1 MNTFYDVQQ
10 FLKGYGTIIYTGDR
24 LGDIELMSEEIQ
36 ELRNS
41 KLIDDDSFKQAN
53 LVFQEEMKKIR

>member
-1 MNTFYDVQQ
+1 MKTFYDVQQ
-10 FLKGYGTIIYTGDR
+10 FLKGYGTIIYTGSR

-53 LVFQEEMKKIR
+53 LVFQEEIKKIR